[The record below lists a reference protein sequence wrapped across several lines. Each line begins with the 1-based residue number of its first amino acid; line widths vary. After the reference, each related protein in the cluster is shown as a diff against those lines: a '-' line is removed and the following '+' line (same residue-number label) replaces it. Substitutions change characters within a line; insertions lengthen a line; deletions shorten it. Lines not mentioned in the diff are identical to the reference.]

1 MCSSD
6 LELEARQAIAKTTY
20 DLWVDGKLK
29 EGAEAE
35 IAAKL
40 KANAKT
46 DEERKAAILRV
57 VDLLKKYNA
66 E

>member
-1 MCSSD
+1 MKR
-6 LELEARQAIAKTTY
+6 A
-20 DLWVDGKLK
+20 KLK

-46 DEERKAAILRV
+46 DEEIKAVQLGMEKMKVDIQSGKLNKTVVIL
-57 VDLLKKYNA
+57 D
-66 E
+66 